1 MARSAAARSCS
12 TMTVSA
18 PRVCSVAGD
27 STPQN
32 GQISACFAG
41 FQFASAPQA
50 GQWNFWRAEATW
62 SVEPS
67 ASW

>member
-1 MARSAAARSCS
+1 
-12 TMTVSA
+12 MTVSA

-50 GQWNFWRAEATW
+50 GQWNFWRAEATC
-62 SVEPS
+62 SSNCRVQVDAVGHEPRVE
-67 ASW
+67 